1 MIDFAKFI
9 LVRMSFDE
17 NLFKKELRK
26 LIIWSKDENTD
37 ELKDWCVK
45 NYNGLIKNEL
55 NQLFSANKNN

>member
-26 LIIWSKDENTD
+26 FIIWLKDENTD
-37 ELKDWCVK
+37 ELKDWCIQ
-45 NYNGLIKNEL
+45 NYSGLIKNET
-55 NQLFSANKNN
+55 NQLFSTNMNN